1 METEKKL
8 HRRCN
13 SANDVAH
20 SRIPFVHR
28 LSSFRRRRTAKASD
42 ELVSTVLLLKI
53 NIMKA
58 RHLNR
63 DHETNVPN
71 PYVTVRC
78 GGTRQ
83 RTDTIKKM
91 LDPEWACEL
100 EINLND
106 IVQHKKRLNAL
117 KKNGLCLSVYSKD
130 KFSSI
135 FLGQC
140 SWPVDQLF
148 TEDQPS
154 WIYEDCQPTWYPL
167 VHQSKGF
174 YRRKKK
180 EDPKE
185 PHQPEI
191 CVQYGLILRTV
202 QGEELPS
209 HPLAVK
215 EDWQY
220 LTEGSTYVTEE
231 EVLEEKGL
239 EPAVQPSQNSFK
251 HRFKKNRI
259 KKNLSTPSVPSLES
273 EAPPPSQPRK
283 RRLRSR
289 LIRRRRKPKG
299 YYARFESD
307 IMGITFLEI
316 ESAKDLPPEKNL
328 TRTGF
333 DMDPFVI
340 VSYGSSTF
348 RTRAIRHNLNPVW
361 NEKLYFHV
369 RNTQENYKIKFAVY
383 DKDKFSNNDFV
394 ASQELSI
401 SEIIQN
407 TTSSLAEH
415 WSEDPSQTIENQMG
429 RLTLPLHLAKAS
441 KWKNSPT
448 LTIRAKFV
456 PYPDI
461 RKMFWVTLA
470 KTFDTNNSN
479 SLDRLEVQSMLETL
493 GSNISE
499 TTLDKFWERHNK
511 EFSDELSVEELAE
524 SFEWFMRIS
533 NEEDMTG
540 INPVTKG
547 PFFSMEDEEDDEE
560 EYGMEDMLDNED
572 GPLEEE
578 EEEEEEED
586 EDSEYFTNNEDD
598 DDDDDDDDDSSS
610 IPSPDEADYEAL
622 AEGDGI
628 QYIDGPLKSL
638 ELNQEKASS
647 HRKTHEKV
655 IRLNEC
661 PICHRPN
668 LSKRGQMDIVTHVA
682 TCAAN
687 DWTTV
692 DRFVMG
698 NFGSEAQAQRK
709 WFVKLVSKVGYG
721 KYSAGTNNANI
732 IVQDRATG
740 QLIDERMSVYIRL
753 GMRLVYKGM
762 RTGIQSKTAKRIL
775 ANMSIKQG
783 RRFDHPLSKREIP
796 SFIKFHQLDLT
807 DVLQPLESFNT
818 FNEFFYRELKPGAR
832 PCDSPEDARV
842 VVSPA
847 DCRMM
852 SFQTIEEAMSV
863 WIKGIEF
870 SVPKLLDNAETAKA
884 FEGGSLA
891 IFRLAPQD
899 YHRFHSPVDGKLTKI
914 HHVQGQYYTV
924 NPMAIRT
931 TLDVYGDNKRDVVY
945 IESETFG
952 KVAIVL
958 IGAMMVGSILT
969 TKQEGDYLS
978 RTDEL
983 GYFAFG
989 GSTLVVLFEKDTIKF
1004 DHDLIENAQNS
1015 LETLVRVG
1023 NHIAVKV

>member
-1 METEKKL
+1 METENRF
-8 HRRCN
+8 HRRCS
-13 SANDVAH
+13 SANDVTH

-28 LSSFRRRRTAKASD
+28 LSSFRRRRTPKAND
-42 ELVSTVLLLKI
+42 ELVSTELILKI
-53 NIMKA
+53 NILKA

-63 DHETNVPN
+63 DDETNIPN

-78 GGTRQ
+78 GGIRQ
-83 RTDTIKKM
+83 RTDTVKKIF
-91 LDPEWACEL
+91 DPEWACEL
-100 EINLND
+100 EISLNEV
-106 IVQHKKRLNAL
+106 VQHKKRLRAL
-117 KKNGLCLSVYSKD
+117 KKNGLCLAVYSKD

-140 SWPVDQLF
+140 RWSLDQLF
-148 TEDQPS
+148 TEDQSS
-154 WIYEDCQPTWYPL
+154 WTYEDSQPTWFTL
-167 VHQSKGF
+167 LQHQHRGF
-174 YRRKKK
+174 YRRKKREDQK
-180 EDPKE
+180 ESQ
-185 PHQPEI
+185 QPEI

-202 QGEELPS
+202 QGEPLPS
-209 HPLAVK
+209 NPAAVK

-220 LTEGSTYVTEE
+220 LTENSTFVTEE
-231 EVLEEKGL
+231 ELLEDKISES
-239 EPAVQPSQNSFK
+239 AIQSSSNSFT
-251 HRFKKNRI
+251 HRFKKNTI
-259 KKNLSTPSVPSLES
+259 KKNISTPSVPSLETDI
-273 EAPPPSQPRK
+273 PPRK

-316 ESAKDLPPEKNL
+316 ECAKDLPPEKNI

-369 RNTQENYKIKFAVY
+369 KNTQENYKIKFAVY
-383 DKDKFSNNDFV
+383 DKDKFTNNDFV
-394 ASQELSI
+394 ASQEISI

-407 TTSSLAEH
+407 TTSSLGPTED
-415 WSEDPSQTIENQMG
+415 WDQNESPSETIEHQMG
-429 RLTLPLHLAKAS
+429 RLTFPLNLAKAD

-456 PYPDI
+456 PYLDI

-470 KTFDTNNSN
+470 KTCDANNSN
-479 SLDRLEVQSMLETL
+479 TLGRLEVQSMLETL

-511 EFSDELSVEELAE
+511 DFADELTLDELAE
-524 SFEWFMRIS
+524 SLEWFMRMSDDERTEENPTS
-533 NEEDMTG
+533 N
-540 INPVTKG
+540 NA
-547 PFFSMEDEEDDEE
+547 FFLLGDEE
-560 EYGMEDMLDNED
+560 EEEYEMDDILDNDD
-572 GPLEEE
+572 GPVG

-586 EDSEYFTNNEDD
+586 SEYSTNNEDD
-598 DDDDDDDDDSSS
+598 DDSSS
-610 IPSPDEADYEAL
+610 VPSPDEADYEAL

-638 ELNQEKASS
+638 ELNKEQVSTHHKV
-647 HRKTHEKV
+647 HEKV

-692 DRFVMG
+692 DRFLMG

-783 RRFDHPLSKREIP
+783 RRFDNPLSKRDIAP
-796 SFIKFHQLDLT
+796 FIKFHQLDLT
-807 DVLQPLESFNT
+807 DVLEPLENFNT
-818 FNEFFYRELKPGAR
+818 FNEFFYRKLKPEAR
-832 PCDSPEDARV
+832 PCDSPDDPRV

-852 SFQTIEEAMSV
+852 SFSTIEDAMSV
-863 WIKGIEF
+863 WIKGVEF
-870 SVPKLLDNAETAKA
+870 SVPKLLDDPEEAKA

-899 YHRFHSPVDGKLTKI
+899 YHRFHSPVDGQIKKI
-914 HHVQGQYYTV
+914 HRVQGQYYTV

-945 IESETFG
+945 MESDTFG
-952 KVAIVL
+952 KVAVVL
-958 IGAMMVGSILT
+958 IGAMMVGSILMT
-969 TKQEGDYLS
+969 RDKGDYLS
-978 RTDEL
+978 RADEL

-989 GSTLVVLFEKDTIKF
+989 GSTLRMHRT
-1004 DHDLIENAQNS
+1004 H
-1015 LETLVRVG
+1015 
-1023 NHIAVKV
+1023 